1 MTFHVPAHWR
11 VFVLDDTEDRLGWF
25 RKQLP
30 GVELRWAK
38 TAAAAIEILASEP
51 FDLVFLDHDL
61 SFMDAGFPERQFGN
75 GKEVARYLAIK
86 KFAGRVVIHSH
97 ADAAAVMA
105 KILPQASVCRFDALE
120 IVVTQRDA
128 TLDSV
133 FAQMQAAALL
143 FPEPTENFQKG
154 VYKS

>member
-11 VFVLDDTEDRLGWF
+11 VFVLDDTEDRLRWF
-25 RKQLP
+25 RKHLP

-38 TAAAAIEILASEP
+38 TAKLAIEILSTEP

-75 GKEVARYLAIK
+75 GKEVARFLAIK
-86 KFAGRVVIHSH
+86 KFRGRVVIHSH
-97 ADAAAVMA
+97 ADAARLMA
-105 KILPQASVCRFDALE
+105 KILPQASVCRFDALDLA
-120 IVVTQRDA
+120 VTLPDE

-143 FPEPTENFQKG
+143 FPEPTENSQKG
-154 VYKS
+154 AYKS